1 MADYMIT
8 CHLKHF
14 DQEYRHLMTALSHY
28 PDSLRV
34 FESTWLVRT
43 VVTPDLIL
51 ADLEQ
56 YVDRED
62 QIFIAT
68 IQTPAAWSDSL
79 GVEQV
84 LHFFSR
90 A

>member
-8 CHLKHF
+8 CHLKRPG
-14 DQEYRHLMTALSHY
+14 QEYHHLIRALSLY
-28 PDSLRV
+28 SDSLQV
-34 FESTWLVRT
+34 LETTWLVRT
-43 VVTPDLIL
+43 IATPDRIL

-56 YVDRED
+56 YVDRDD
-62 QIFIAT
+62 QMFIAT

-79 GVEQV
+79 GVDQV
-84 LHFFSR
+84 LHFFSH